1 MGNQLAFFNLPEP
14 FLQAGQELGFLRDLL
29 EFRASAMYERLR
41 RQGRAGDREH
51 DHERKF
57 FFWRLRGLFEIVQP
71 EGLVDELRKQHCAAA
86 KAQRSGAA
94 ALGGFMRAV
103 ASDFRGG
110 GARVCVSSG

>member
-51 DHERKF
+51 DHERIF
-57 FFWRLRGLFEIVQP
+57 FFWRLRGLFEIGQP
-71 EGLVDELRKQHCAAA
+71 EGLVDELR
-86 KAQRSGAA
+86 
-94 ALGGFMRAV
+94 
-103 ASDFRGG
+103 
-110 GARVCVSSG
+110 